1 MGLWMDAGWVPGT
14 FSRQDSLMNTIVQEH
29 CSSVQ
34 QISTMILYYAL
45 GTQMNKIPFLPVR
58 SSWPN
63 RKIDVTAVVQR
74 VKCYYKDKNQKN

>member
-1 MGLWMDAGWVPGT
+1 MDGC
-14 FSRQDSLMNTIVQEH
+14 R
-29 CSSVQ
+29 
-34 QISTMILYYAL
+34 L
-45 GTQMNKIPFLPVR
+45 GTRHILQAGLTDEYYCAGALQLSSADIHHDPLLCSRDTEMNKIPFLPVR